1 MVSGGVELGADW
13 PPALGPPFPEEPGA
27 GEKMAAAAA
36 RLWWLLAAAAAAG
49 AGPRTLV
56 LLENGSLRD
65 THSLFFRS
73 LAGRGGEGA
82 GGRRGG
88 AGKAVGALRALR
100 RPGRG

>member
-1 MVSGGVELGADW
+1 MESGGAGLGADW
-13 PPALGPPFPEEPGA
+13 PPALGPPLPGEPGA

-73 LAGRGGEGA
+73 LAGRGGGGA
-82 GGRRGG
+82 GGGG
-88 AGKAVGALRALR
+88 EG
-100 RPGRG
+100 PGRRRRR